1 MATQVTPIYAPVA
14 TYRASLNAFTPV
26 AGVTFSLKGSATKT
40 IKIRKIGFSA
50 TAATGAVCDVKIDK
64 LSNLTGGT
72 AATVTGF
79 ALDSQN
85 GAYSAVAQSWSGA
98 VATPTSLGTLDNTRY
113 EIVTAAVSVNPQKVV
128 VVFGDEENGVQ
139 YPTLR
144 GTSEWVAI
152 LFSAV
157 GTTPLADLWIE
168 WTEE

>member
-1 MATQVTPIYAPVA
+1 MATQVTPMYNELP

-40 IKIRKIGFSA
+40 VKIRRIGFSA

-64 LSNLTGGT
+64 LSGLTGGT

-79 ALDSQN
+79 ALDSASS
-85 GAYSAVAQSWSGA
+85 AYSAVAQSWSGT
-98 VATPTSLGTLDNTRY
+98 VATPTSVGTIENTRY

-128 VVFGDEENGVQ
+128 TVFGDTNGTQ
-139 YPTLR
+139 CPTLR
-144 GTSEWVAI
+144 GTSEWIAI

-157 GTTPLADLWIE
+157 GTTPLSDLWIE

>member
-1 MATQVTPIYAPVA
+1 MATQVTPMYAPLA

-26 AGVTFSLKGSATKT
+26 AGVTFSLKGSSTKT
-40 IKIRKIGFSA
+40 VKIRKIGYSA

-64 LSNLTGGT
+64 LSGLTGGT

-79 ALDSQN
+79 ALDSAN
-85 GAYSAVAQSWSGA
+85 GAYTALAQSWSGA
-98 VATPTSLGTLDNTRY
+98 VATPTTVGTIDTTRY
-113 EIVTAAVSVNPQKVV
+113 EIVTAAVAVNPQRVV
-128 VVFGDEENGVQ
+128 VSFGDEENGIQ

-152 LFSAV
+152 VFSAV
-157 GTTPLADLWIE
+157 GTTPVADLWIE

>member
-1 MATQVTPIYAPVA
+1 MATQVTPMYAPLA

-26 AGVTFSLKGSATKT
+26 AGVTFSLKGSASKT
-40 IKIRKIGFSA
+40 IKIRKIGYSA
-50 TAATGAVCDVKIDK
+50 TAGTGAVCDVKIDK
-64 LSNLTGGT
+64 LSGLTGGT

-79 ALDSQN
+79 ALDSAN
-85 GAYSAVAQSWSGA
+85 GAYTAVAQSWSGA
-98 VATPTSLGTLDNTRY
+98 VATPTTVGTIENTRY

-152 LFSAV
+152 VFSAV
-157 GTTPLADLWIE
+157 GTTPVADLWIE